1 MADEKISD
9 MPAAGALADANI
21 APLVQSGAN
30 VKASLSVIRAFF
42 MGAPGAIGGTTPAA
56 GAFTTLSTTGAL
68 TVGTTVLINS
78 SVNLADGAAAAAGT
92 LTNAPA
98 AGNPTKWI
106 EINDNGTIRK
116 IPAW

>member
-1 MADEKISD
+1 MADEKISA
-9 MPAAGALADANI
+9 MPAAGALTGNEVV
-21 APLVQSGAN
+21 PLVQGGNN
-30 VKASLSVIRAFF
+30 VKSLLSAILTFF
-42 MGAPGAIGGTTPAA
+42 AGAPGAIGGTTPNT
-56 GAFTTLSTTGAL
+56 GAFTTVTASGGV
-68 TVGTTVLINS
+68 TVGTGVLIAS
-78 SVNLADGAAAAAGT
+78 SVALTNGAGSGAGT